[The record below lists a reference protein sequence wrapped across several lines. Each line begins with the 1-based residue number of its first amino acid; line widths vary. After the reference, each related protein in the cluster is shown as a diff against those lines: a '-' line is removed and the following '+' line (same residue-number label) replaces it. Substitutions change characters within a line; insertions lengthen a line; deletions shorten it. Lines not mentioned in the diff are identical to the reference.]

1 MVCGFKQK
9 FINCIKESNKNSK
22 SANTS
27 EVKKKIRV
35 ENNTRLDN
43 TKVSVNL
50 KTKLLE
56 ERKEIT

>member
-27 EVKKKIRV
+27 EVKKK
-35 ENNTRLDN
+35 
-43 TKVSVNL
+43 
-50 KTKLLE
+50 LE
-56 ERKEIT
+56 LRIIPDWIIQKYQ